1 MIPTLLFPLG
11 CLSICSSWGWLQ
23 GTASPDRVPRA
34 SWRCGWWDTRTSWWL
49 RQSPWEAQSQR
60 GTISAC
66 VHQRKWESR
75 PNSELAVSHKARVE
89 LVHRQWNLQ
98 APSTPG
104 MNHSP
109 CLCTDTSTLRGMLC
123 LVGAMMVSSG
133 LGTRYLPLCVWGN
146 HRRALPGVAGQ
157 WTQLFAA
164 TFSHSVSSSVQYEC
178 RIEDWTYKLTAK
190 SLSTLLCCDIVCWMG
205 RATLS
210 EQSETL
216 PWHSLDNECYLRYWA
231 KQCHVGVWLP
241 TIGHEDNIRSYLTV
255 EKPVVS

>member
-60 GTISAC
+60 GTKKNRKRACQWQRCIQLCCHTYHTPNYWCPKKKKKKYSFKLNLPISAC

-104 MNHSP
+104 MNHSWKW
-109 CLCTDTSTLRGMLC
+109 TTKTIHTRSLR
-123 LVGAMMVSSG
+123 
-133 LGTRYLPLCVWGN
+133 
-146 HRRALPGVAGQ
+146 
-157 WTQLFAA
+157 
-164 TFSHSVSSSVQYEC
+164 
-178 RIEDWTYKLTAK
+178 
-190 SLSTLLCCDIVCWMG
+190 
-205 RATLS
+205 
-210 EQSETL
+210 
-216 PWHSLDNECYLRYWA
+216 
-231 KQCHVGVWLP
+231 
-241 TIGHEDNIRSYLTV
+241 
-255 EKPVVS
+255 